1 MNIALFRS
9 YLVNWQNYRR
19 AGSELGNASRVA
31 PPYLSPAALAGR
43 CGAQTFSAFFL
54 ATARPGAW
62 RSYPYLPKV
71 PLRNKVPT

>member
-9 YLVNWQNYRR
+9 YLVNWRNYRR

-43 CGAQTFSAFFL
+43 VGLRPFQLSSSPL
-54 ATARPGAW
+54 PGAW
-62 RSYPYLPKV
+62 RSYPYLPTY
-71 PLRNKVPT
+71 LGTYSTYGGT